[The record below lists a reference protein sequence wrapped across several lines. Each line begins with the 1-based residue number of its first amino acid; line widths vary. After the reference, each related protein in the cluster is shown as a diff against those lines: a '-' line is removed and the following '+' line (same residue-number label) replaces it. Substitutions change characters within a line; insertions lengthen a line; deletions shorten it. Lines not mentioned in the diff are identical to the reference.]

1 MMGRKRIERIFGAL
15 FATTYAALITGG
27 LSHQSRI
34 ATLLFVFVVS
44 WIVIYF
50 VGVWIERRRE
60 ELTKK
65 IPVSGKELRRRT
77 KQFYDWLASQGRRW

>member
-1 MMGRKRIERIFGAL
+1 MMGRKRSEQIFGAL

-27 LSHQSRI
+27 LSHQLRI
-34 ATLLFVFVVS
+34 ATLLSVFAAS

-60 ELTKK
+60 DLDKK
-65 IPVSGKELRRRT
+65 IPVSGKELRRRR